1 MAHPTITLLYNSTA
15 NDQIY
20 EFSSGGNSDGT
31 FYPVIAISG
40 SATGSGT
47 IVFTGGGIDDIYDGA
62 PRGSRSATIR
72 PEAGSTVVPKTFIEQ
87 EVLHQ
92 VHLAGPTDKR
102 YVFAVHVDGTTTS
115 ELYLEAWNDT
125 THTVFSGCGGDPGA
139 GYITVLSGTTY
150 NGNVSMIRAITT
162 TTGNAPPVNWDGVPL
177 RGYESRIGLYGNQ
190 WGFTDQVLYFNIYIK
205 VPHDCS
211 TFVNTP
217 VLSLRYLYS

>member
-15 NDQIY
+15 NDQLY
-20 EFSSGGNSDGT
+20 NFSFGGNSDGT
-31 FYPVIAISG
+31 FYPVIAVSG
-40 SATGSGT
+40 TATGSGT
-47 IVFTGGGIDDIYDGA
+47 IVFTGGGIDDIYNGA

-72 PEAGSTVVPKTFIEQ
+72 PETGSTVVPKTFIEQ

-92 VHLAGPTDKR
+92 IPLAGPLDKR

-115 ELYLEAWNDT
+115 ELYLEAWDNVYHVT
-125 THTVFSGCGGDPGA
+125 CNSP
-139 GYITVLSGTTY
+139 VLSGTNS

-162 TTGNAPPVNWDGVPL
+162 TSGYPGTTWSGTPL
-177 RGYESRIGLYGNQ
+177 KGYESRIGLYGNQ
-190 WGFTDQVLYFNIYIK
+190 WGFTDEVLYFNIYVKI
-205 VPHDCS
+205 PYDCD

>member
-31 FYPVIAISG
+31 FYPVIAVSG

-47 IVFTGGGIDDIYDGA
+47 VVFTGGGIDDVFDGA
-62 PRGSRSATIR
+62 SFGSRSATIR
-72 PEAGSTVVPKTFIEQ
+72 PESGSTVVPKTFIEQ

-92 VHLAGPTDKR
+92 APLAGPLDR
-102 YVFAVHVDGTTTS
+102 RFVFAVHVDGTTTS
-115 ELYLEAWNDT
+115 ELYLEAWDDT
-125 THTVFSGCGGDPGA
+125 NHVTCNS
-139 GYITVLSGTTY
+139 TVLSGTSY

-162 TTGNAPPVNWDGVPL
+162 TNGYPGTTWSGTPL

-190 WGFTDQVLYFNIYIK
+190 WGFTDQVLYFNIYVKI
-205 VPHDCS
+205 PYDCS
-211 TFVNTP
+211 TFVCFP
-217 VLSLRYLYS
+217 FLSLRYLYS

>member
-15 NDQIY
+15 NDQLY
-20 EFSSGGNSDGT
+20 NFSSGGNSDGT
-31 FYPVIAISG
+31 FYPVIAVSG
-40 SATGSGT
+40 TATGSGT
-47 IVFTGGGIDDIYDGA
+47 IVFTGGGIDDIYNGA

-72 PEAGSTVVPKTFIEQ
+72 PETGSTVIPKTFIEQ

-92 VHLAGPTDKR
+92 VPLAGPLDKR

-115 ELYLEAWNDT
+115 ELYLEAWDNENHVT
-125 THTVFSGCGGDPGA
+125 CNS
-139 GYITVLSGTTY
+139 TVLSGTVY

-162 TTGNAPPVNWDGVPL
+162 TTGYPGATWSGTSL

-190 WGFTDQVLYFNIYIK
+190 YGFTNEVLYFNVYVKIPYDT
-205 VPHDCS
+205 P